1 MASLR
6 IMSANLL
13 VDQADPAALA
23 AVIDEVDPDIVAV
36 QELGFASAK
45 VIAGSHPHGHL
56 DPRDDFMGLGIV
68 AKRPIAVERLEL
80 PGRSGWVARLDP
92 TAWHELGG
100 PIEVIDIHL
109 LNPIDR
115 PWKVTQA
122 TRREQIAGTR
132 KRVEASGLP
141 SVIVGD
147 MNATPLWPE
156 YKLLAQ
162 FGTDAAK
169 ATGTEKRTWFQP
181 VWGPRVFRIDHAFVR
196 GLVPVTTS
204 VRRVRGSDHLAL
216 ITDVKVPD

>member
-36 QELGFASAK
+36 QELGFASAR

-56 DPRDDFMGLGIV
+56 DPREDFMGLGIA
-68 AKRPIAVERLEL
+68 AKRPIDVERLEL
-80 PGRSGWVARLDP
+80 PGRPGWVAGLDP
-92 TAWHELGG
+92 TAWHELSG

-115 PWKVTQA
+115 PWKLTQA
-122 TRREQIAGTR
+122 TRRQQIAGAR
-132 KRVEASGLP
+132 NRVETSGLP

-162 FGTDAAK
+162 LGTDAAK
-169 ATGTEKRTWFQP
+169 ATGTAKRTWFQP